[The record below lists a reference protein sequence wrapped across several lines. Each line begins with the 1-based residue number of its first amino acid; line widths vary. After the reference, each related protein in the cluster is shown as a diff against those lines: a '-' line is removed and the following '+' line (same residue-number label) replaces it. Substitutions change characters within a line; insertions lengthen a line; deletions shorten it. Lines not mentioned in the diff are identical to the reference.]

1 MIEGP
6 YLVEGARRENQLPW
20 IGDSSITEC
29 RGWGGR
35 IRPINPDVPSG
46 GTGMIDVD
54 EVVRTG
60 VEPVINGGMI
70 DVNGGWMGAGSA
82 HMPLACFEA
91 AGRD

>member
-1 MIEGP
+1 MRKGLYIFLLRRTKFDLNKAKERAHILEG
-6 YLVEGARRENQLPW
+6 LIIAVNN
-20 IGDSSITEC
+20 I
-29 RGWGGR
+29 
-35 IRPINPDVPSG
+35 
-46 GTGMIDVD
+46 D
-54 EVVRTG
+54 EVIRTG

>member
-1 MIEGP
+1 
-6 YLVEGARRENQLPW
+6 
-20 IGDSSITEC
+20 
-29 RGWGGR
+29 
-35 IRPINPDVPSG
+35 
-46 GTGMIDVD
+46 
-54 EVVRTG
+54 